1 LMKSKR
7 SVKVQV
13 TDGSGTEQQGMPPA
27 ARVGSQSEAECVWPN
42 SPAKHRVKRGLGL
55 ITFMVS
61 GIIAVTASGQETGHS
76 FGNPNVLQW
85 APSRTYH
92 VENYKLKLRFD
103 QLKGEV
109 FGDETVKLRPI
120 QSHFHKF
127 YLNSS
132 ELTIDSVTIERPR
145 GMPVKLTYTSQDPRL
160 WIVLDHDYGPTS
172 TLNVRIVYHGFP
184 RTGLFFVNPTQSYPN
199 WPHEVFSQGEAELNH
214 FWFPCWDYP
223 NDMAT
228 SETVTT
234 VPDGQ
239 IVVSNGKLVKV
250 TRAAGQVTY
259 DWVESV
265 PHSSYLISLAVGP
278 WRRFTDKYEDKPVD
292 YYAPDSVDEATARRS
307 FHLTP
312 DMIGF
317 FSRATGVD
325 YPYEQYAQTTVQ
337 NFLFGGQEN
346 VSATTLTDRT
356 LHDQRAD
363 QDYPST
369 NLVSHELGQ
378 QWFGDY
384 VQGRDWANIW
394 LNEGFATY
402 MEGLYTQYHEGNDAY
417 RYAIYNDQLAEQDE
431 DRNSYRRPIVD
442 RHYSDPF
449 DMFDA
454 TTHEKGAAVLDMLRY
469 LVDGSEGASHT
480 ASQHELFFQAL
491 HHYLVVHRAQDAD
504 TPELIKS
511 IRETTGEELDW
522 FFREWVF
529 MAGRPDYRVAASYDA
544 ARKTEKVTVTQT
556 QRTDAETPI
565 FDMPIEL
572 ALYGSDGKR
581 KKVQVR
587 DNLQQQEFEIPLDF
601 EPRWVDFDPDSFI
614 DKTVQFDKPVDALI
628 AEAERDP
635 SMMSRLWA
643 VQQLGTTTL
652 ANPDARVEALA
663 QVMSNDGFYG
673 VRAAAAVSLGS
684 IGTEQARSALL
695 SALQQPDSRVR
706 TAVFEAL
713 GKYANDREVYGA
725 LVNALHQDSS
735 YAVEAAAARGLGKSG
750 VAEALGVLQAE
761 VLTKP
766 EMHVMQATLN
776 GLVATR
782 NPKAIEILLAQARP
796 GVPER
801 IRLIAL
807 TGLESLK
814 EVITPSQ
821 VPELTEVVRA
831 ALHDP
836 FYFTQEAGEKLVG
849 VFHLSQFE
857 AEIQTEA
864 QRAPMA
870 MQRDPAQKVLEQLHH
885 QK

>member
-1 LMKSKR
+1 MKSKR

-565 FDMPIEL
+565 FDTPIEL

>member
-1 LMKSKR
+1 RSKA
-7 SVKVQV
+7 
-13 TDGSGTEQQGMPPA
+13 E
-27 ARVGSQSEAECVWPN
+27 RVWLNGR
-42 SPAKHRVKRGLGL
+42 AKLRVKRGLGIIAYML
-55 ITFMVS
+55 S
-61 GIIAVTASGQETGHS
+61 GIIAVTASGQEIGHR
-76 FGNPNVLQW
+76 FGNPDVLQW